1 MIVKYIRWTW
11 AAIMLFFFSFV
22 HLSAQTHQVGVF
34 LGGSNYVGDLVSGI
48 VEMRETHGAIGAFG
62 QLGLHPYL
70 SFRVSAT
77 YGNISGSDVNNDRPD
92 LQSRNLSFQ
101 SSILEGSFQLIGHIL
116 ADKKKFDP
124 YVLVGISA
132 FHFNPKAFYE
142 GEWVELQP
150 LGTEGQELV
159 FGGERKYN
167 RLQLAIPMGGGI
179 QFHTEGGLIWGLE
192 MGYRKTFT
200 DYLDDVST
208 VYPNRSVLLENRGEL
223 AVALSDRSGEFLG
236 DASFKEEGTGRGGAD
251 YKDGYFFVG
260 IMASLRLGDGR
271 IGGGGKS
278 QRCYDF

>member
-1 MIVKYIRWTW
+1 MIAKYFRWIWT
-11 AAIMLFFFSFV
+11 AIMLSFFSFA
-22 HLSAQTHQVGVF
+22 HLSAQTYQIGVF
-34 LGGSNYVGDLVSGI
+34 LGGSNYVGDLVPGI
-48 VEMRETHGAIGAFG
+48 VELEETHGAIGAFG
-62 QLGLHPYL
+62 QFGLHPYL

-77 YGNISGSDVNNDRPD
+77 YGSISGSDANNDRSD

-101 SSILEGSFQLIGHIL
+101 SSIVEGSFQLIGHIL
-116 ADKKKFDP
+116 GGKSKFDP
-124 YVLVGISA
+124 YVLAGVSA
-132 FHFNPKAFYE
+132 FRFNPKALYE
-142 GEWVELQP
+142 GEWIDLQP
-150 LGTEGQELV
+150 LGTEGQELI

-179 QFHTEGGLIWGLE
+179 QFHTDGGLVWGLE

-236 DASFKEEGTGRGGAD
+236 DDSFKEEGSGRGGAD

-260 IMASLRLGDGR
+260 ITASLSLGGGR
-271 IGGGGKS
+271 IGGGRS
-278 QRCYDF
+278 QKCYDF